1 MSLVRRLRTL
11 TRAPSGR
18 LTNLQLFVALLVT
31 FATGVGAVATGSERG
46 RWVVVG
52 HGVAAA
58 VVVLL
63 IPWKRRVVRAGLP
76 LHPYGRWPSLLLAV
90 LTLATLLLGLGWG
103 TGLVRS
109 VAGTEGLWWH
119 IAVALALVPVLL
131 WHLFARGVRPRRTDV
146 SRRVLLRAGLLGVVG
161 GGLYAAVTALPVPG
175 AVRRF
180 TGSYEVGSFNPASMP
195 NTIWLNDTV
204 PAINANDWRL
214 TIVDTSGPYELT
226 LPELRR
232 DAQTWQAT
240 LDCTSGWYAHQDWT
254 GVPVS
259 RLIRDFGD
267 ARSLRVH
274 SATGYWIRLP
284 VSDLDSVLL
293 ATDVGGQPLSLG
305 HGYPLRLVVPGRR
318 GYWWVKWVDRVEL
331 QTTPWWWQPPFPVT

>member
-1 MSLVRRLRTL
+1 MSLVRRLKTV

-18 LTNLQLFVALLVT
+18 LTNLQLFMALLIT

-46 RWVVVG
+46 RWVVVA

-63 IPWKRRVVRAGLP
+63 IPWKTRVARAGVP

-90 LTLATLLLGLGWG
+90 LTLVALLLGLGYG

-109 VAGTEGLWWH
+109 IAGTEGLWWH
-119 IAVALALVPVLL
+119 VAVALALVPVLL
-131 WHLFARGVRPRRTDV
+131 WHLVARRVRPRRTDA
-146 SRRVLLRAGLLGVVG
+146 SRRVLLRTGLLTAVG
-161 GGLYAAVTALPVPG
+161 GGLYAAVNVLPLPG
-175 AVRRF
+175 AARRF
-180 TGSYEVGSFNPASMP
+180 TGSYELASFNPPAMP
-195 NTIWLNDTV
+195 NTIWLNDTA
-204 PAINANDWRL
+204 PTIRANDWRL
-214 TIVDTSGPYELT
+214 TVVDTHGRYDLT
-226 LPELRR
+226 LPDLRH
-232 DAQTWQAT
+232 DVQTWRST

-259 RLIRDFGD
+259 RLIRDVGD

-274 SATGYWIRLP
+274 STSGYWVRLP
-284 VSDLDSVLL
+284 IADLDSLLL
-293 ATDVGGQPLSLG
+293 ATDVGGKPLSTG
-305 HGYPLRLVVPGRR
+305 HGFPLRLVAPGRR
-318 GYWWVKWVDRVEL
+318 GYWWVKWVDRIEL

>member
-1 MSLVRRLRTL
+1 MSLARRLRTL

-18 LTNLQLFVALLVT
+18 LINLQLFVALLVT

-46 RWVVVG
+46 RWVVVA

-63 IPWKRRVVRAGLP
+63 IPWKGRVVRAGLP
-76 LHPYGRWPSLLLAV
+76 LHPYGRWPSLFLAV
-90 LTLATLLLGLGWG
+90 LTLVTLLLGLGWG

-131 WHLFARGVRPRRTDV
+131 WHLFARGIRPRRTDA
-146 SRRVLLRAGLLGVVG
+146 SRRVLLRAGLLGVLG
-161 GGLYAAVTALPVPG
+161 GGLYAAVNVLPLPG
-175 AVRRF
+175 IARRF
-180 TGSYEVGSFNPASMP
+180 TGSYEMGSFNPPSMP
-195 NTIWLNDTV
+195 NTIWLNDTA
-204 PAINANDWRL
+204 PTIEANDWRL
-214 TIVDTSGPYELT
+214 TVVDMRGPYELT
-226 LPELRR
+226 LPEVRR
-232 DAQTWQAT
+232 GRQTWRAT

-254 GVPVS
+254 GVPVA
-259 RLIRDFGD
+259 RLIRDIGD

-274 SATGYWIRLP
+274 SSTGYWIRLP
-284 VSDLDSVLL
+284 VSDLDSLLL
-293 ATDVGGQPLSLG
+293 ATHVGGQPLSVG

-318 GYWWVKWVDRVEL
+318 GYWWVKWVDRIEL